1 MAVHENATHLDNKH
15 VVFGKVLEGMD
26 VVRQINSVPVDMN
39 SRPIQDVTIVQSGV
53 LFMDY
58 NVFTEMIPSK

>member
-1 MAVHENATHLDNKH
+1 MAAHENATHLDNKH

-39 SRPIQDVTIVQSGV
+39 SRPIQEVTIVQSGV

>member
-39 SRPIQDVTIVQSGV
+39 SRPIQEVTIVQSGV